1 MIGDVSL
8 LVHPFFA
15 LFNLMEYKELS
26 PDEKLLPFVK
36 CFWQYN
42 PGSVGQVHAI
52 LPNGCFELFFIL
64 VGDRLESVVLS
75 GLRTRPYQVEIP
87 VGVEVFAVRF
97 LLPASEFLLQRSI
110 AGVLDGSEQLQTF
123 PTEYHHLAVM
133 TFPQR
138 TAFMSDMLHQMLG
151 AFHPEDAKM
160 KLMQAAY
167 LPGQTVADVAEYSGL
182 SCRTINRYFACQ
194 FGLPLK
200 RFLSIVRFRSTFP
213 SIGSGVLW
221 PDVECYDQSHFLPVG
236 RFARVFHIYVSVS
249 YLSFT
254 FLQNLAVTEQY
265 GFSMVTVN
273 VLMFLLVSFV
283 WIGECFRSTCRYSF
297 VNLRWRYAWMIV
309 LSVFAYLLPFT
320 WDGTL
325 DWNPVHFFY
334 KNSSTSFC
342 LMTPLFLTLMTLN
355 LPQVSIVTYRI
366 TALIGVVM
374 GVYNMGSFLN
384 PHTVF
389 LGILHI
395 PLLSIS
401 LYATI
406 LSYQK
411 KYVKYPLAELIGT

>member
-1 MIGDVSL
+1 
-8 LVHPFFA
+8 
-15 LFNLMEYKELS
+15 
-26 PDEKLLPFVK
+26 
-36 CFWQYN
+36 
-42 PGSVGQVHAI
+42 
-52 LPNGCFELFFIL
+52 
-64 VGDRLESVVLS
+64 
-75 GLRTRPYQVEIP
+75 
-87 VGVEVFAVRF
+87 
-97 LLPASEFLLQRSI
+97 
-110 AGVLDGSEQLQTF
+110 
-123 PTEYHHLAVM
+123 
-133 TFPQR
+133 
-138 TAFMSDMLHQMLG
+138 
-151 AFHPEDAKM
+151 
-160 KLMQAAY
+160 
-167 LPGQTVADVAEYSGL
+167 
-182 SCRTINRYFACQ
+182 
-194 FGLPLK
+194 
-200 RFLSIVRFRSTFP
+200 
-213 SIGSGVLW
+213 
-221 PDVECYDQSHFLPVG
+221 
-236 RFARVFHIYVSVS
+236 
-249 YLSFT
+249 
-254 FLQNLAVTEQY
+254 
-265 GFSMVTVN
+265 
-273 VLMFLLVSFV
+273 
-283 WIGECFRSTCRYSF
+283 
-297 VNLRWRYAWMIV
+297 MIV

>member
-1 MIGDVSL
+1 MKKLEIFTRKWQ
-8 LVHPFFA
+8 FFA
-15 LFNLMEYKELS
+15 LLLLAQCLLVPFASRNFSWQDISAIVYTTLGRSFQMSLGHWNILFQALS
-26 PDEKLLPFVK
+26 LL
-36 CFWQYN
+36 
-42 PGSVGQVHAI
+42 
-52 LPNGCFELFFIL
+52 FIL
-64 VGDRLESVVLS
+64 
-75 GLRTRPYQVEIP
+75 
-87 VGVEVFAVRF
+87 
-97 LLPASEFLLQRSI
+97 LLLL
-110 AGVLDGSEQLQTF
+110 
-123 PTEYHHLAVM
+123 
-133 TFPQR
+133 
-138 TAFMSDMLHQMLG
+138 
-151 AFHPEDAKM
+151 
-160 KLMQAAY
+160 
-167 LPGQTVADVAEYSGL
+167 
-182 SCRTINRYFACQ
+182 
-194 FGLPLK
+194 
-200 RFLSIVRFRSTFP
+200 FRN
-213 SIGSGVLW
+213 
-221 PDVECYDQSHFLPVG
+221 

-297 VNLRWRYAWMIV
+297 VNLRWRYGWMIV

-374 GVYNMGSFLN
+374 GVY
-384 PHTVF
+384 
-389 LGILHI
+389 GILHI

-411 KYVKYPLAELIGT
+411 KYVKYPLAELIGA

>member
-1 MIGDVSL
+1 MAVFYNFRFARRSNFAGSNSKKYVDMKKLEIFTRKWQ
-8 LVHPFFA
+8 FFA
-15 LFNLMEYKELS
+15 LLLLAQCLLVPFASRNFSWQDISAIVYTTLGRSFQMSFGHWNILFQALS
-26 PDEKLLPFVK
+26 LL
-36 CFWQYN
+36 
-42 PGSVGQVHAI
+42 
-52 LPNGCFELFFIL
+52 FIL
-64 VGDRLESVVLS
+64 
-75 GLRTRPYQVEIP
+75 
-87 VGVEVFAVRF
+87 
-97 LLPASEFLLQRSI
+97 LLLL
-110 AGVLDGSEQLQTF
+110 
-123 PTEYHHLAVM
+123 
-133 TFPQR
+133 
-138 TAFMSDMLHQMLG
+138 
-151 AFHPEDAKM
+151 
-160 KLMQAAY
+160 
-167 LPGQTVADVAEYSGL
+167 
-182 SCRTINRYFACQ
+182 
-194 FGLPLK
+194 
-200 RFLSIVRFRSTFP
+200 FRN
-213 SIGSGVLW
+213 
-221 PDVECYDQSHFLPVG
+221 

-273 VLMFLLVSFV
+273 VVMFLLVSFV

-297 VNLRWRYAWMIV
+297 VNLRWRYGWMIV